1 MLTEIEELE
10 NLHRVVG
17 RVFAVDDVMLGQP
30 DDGFLL
36 RYRGRLRMDSAQ
48 AYDELAAAL
57 RPLEITPL
65 FRLEDGQ
72 QVIYLVSGLIQPRFG
87 KVWVNLLLFLL
98 TVWSVLF
105 AGALMAYGERFPHAN
120 PDWVLQQAIKN
131 PLPGWPFAVSLLA
144 ILLAHEFGHYFA
156 GRRHGTAVTLPYFIP
171 MPFSLFGTM
180 GAFIQM
186 KDLPKNRRAL
196 LDIAVAGPLTGLVV
210 AIPITLYGLSTSRL
224 GTVGGGF
231 LEGNSLLY
239 LLAKYAVFGRWL
251 PEPVSYGG
259 WQPVL
264 YWLRYFFTG
273 QPLPLGGT
281 DVYLNMVAL
290 AGWAGILVTALN
302 LIPIGQLDGGHIF
315 YVLAGRW
322 AERVRLVLIA
332 LLAGLGLLWSGWWV
346 WAFLLLWFGGR
357 HAQPLDEITPLD
369 PRRRWLAALMLVV
382 FLLVFSPVP
391 FISLP

>member
-259 WQPVL
+259 WPPVL